1 MFTKPIG
8 QVFTNLVPYKLSNM
22 DIRDTRRANLR
33 AWAKQHGTPAKER
46 SYFSQVISG
55 TAPIGER
62 AARRLERDYRMGDG
76 YLDQPGAE
84 ATDTPVPSEPM
95 PLAWPFPAIPR
106 ERVEV
111 LTKDPVKLE
120 RLQGALAFALAQ
132 VEQGLNV
139 APKQQPKAG
148 GTVNLDD
155 AHDPFPMAPREQMPW
170 DPGWKPTKAA
180 DLPRPVLRGG
190 VVANVSPGSTPPA
203 NDRFEKVAELG
214 EVRLA
219 AGEGIEND
227 HEQETGYIQFRR
239 SFLRAVGADGGRARV
254 VYAKGDSM
262 LPVIQD
268 GAALLVVPDESLTL
282 RDLGAGGVFA
292 INYDG
297 KMIVKSIVMDP
308 RSGRW
313 MARSFNELHP
323 DIPLDDDSKVKVLGR
338 VVWVGAKLPEGDAGQ
353 WVRR

>member
-1 MFTKPIG
+1 MGVDPIELLKSGAPQTK
-8 QVFTNLVPYKLSNM
+8 V
-22 DIRDTRRANLR
+22 
-33 AWAKQHGTPAKER
+33 
-46 SYFSQVISG
+46 
-55 TAPIGER
+55 APIKRG
-62 AARRLERDYRMGDG
+62 
-76 YLDQPGAE
+76 
-84 ATDTPVPSEPM
+84 S
-95 PLAWPFPAIPR
+95 
-106 ERVEV
+106 
-111 LTKDPVKLE
+111 
-120 RLQGALAFALAQ
+120 
-132 VEQGLNV
+132 
-139 APKQQPKAG
+139 
-148 GTVNLDD
+148 TVNLGD

-190 VVANVSPGSTPPA
+190 VVANVSPGSPPPA
-203 NDRFEKVAELG
+203 NDRFEKVPELG

-338 VVWVGAKLPEGDAGQ
+338 VVWVGARLPEGDAGQ